1 MFFHVLSICLCHH
14 DSTLFQDKERAQSSL
29 YLLSSLIMQVCTSDD
44 ACRYGRVT
52 ELFVY
57 EKFGRVPVDS
67 VEAGDICAAC
77 GIDDIQV
84 EPSLH
89 GCQV

>member
-1 MFFHVLSICLCHH
+1 MFSAYAYAIITEHYSRN
-14 DSTLFQDKERAQSSL
+14 KERAQSSL
-29 YLLSSLIMQVCTSDD
+29 YLPSSLIMQVCTSDD